1 MGNSLG
7 YYTTMET
14 DLSIMDDDKG
24 KFSYFFSHYFG
35 TSNHEE
41 NKATGYLAGKSILKV
56 MNQSARLMC

>member
-7 YYTTMET
+7 YYTTTET

-41 NKATGYLAGKSILKV
+41 NKATGYLAGK
-56 MNQSARLMC
+56 